1 MQARPSCHENHAGG
15 SSWHRFLQ
23 DQNKD
28 CGLHRVNDR
37 HDRGSAPGCSACL
50 CMIHTSFVTASCSC
64 ESLSTPQLGSSR
76 FSRQIRQRPSTNPIK
91 MSCRFARVDAPPPQT
106 RPSDPMNPVEPASMH
121 AAPSRR
127 RCFLGRRTPGQ
138 PYGRCTCSPYG
149 EARPGHQA
157 GQPEAASPASDPHN
171 WHCLF
176 NLVPYLQ
183 TEKQIIPHKYGLLC
197 FCLLIWKRLQMKSD
211 SLSF

>member
-28 CGLHRVNDR
+28 CGLHRGNDR

-106 RPSDPMNPVEPASMH
+106 RPSRGACVHACRSVPPPVFSG
-121 AAPSRR
+121 AAHTWAALRPLHMQPLRR
-127 RCFLGRRTPGQ
+127 
-138 PYGRCTCSPYG
+138 SK
-149 EARPGHQA
+149 ARPSSRTTGSRISSLRSTQLA
-157 GQPEAASPASDPHN
+157 
-171 WHCLF
+171 LF
-176 NLVPYLQ
+176 V
-183 TEKQIIPHKYGLLC
+183 
-197 FCLLIWKRLQMKSD
+197 
-211 SLSF
+211 